1 MAERHTLCL
10 FISLLLFELGQG
22 LKREGPK
29 LRNILPTEYKEPCVS
44 ILATD
49 LAPYKGKLCMYYAML
64 KTFSCFQRLSEIGT
78 STLRCQNAKELLKLE
93 GNPLF
98 QSLLASI
105 SCLVTI
111 AETDDDRELLK
122 LLEFMGDLSV
132 AKKYMFL
139 IVSTFDSTKFL
150 NVTIN
155 FQAIVHQKETG
166 LIILK
171 MSAKI
176 KDMLFLTRGD

>member
-1 MAERHTLCL
+1 M
-10 FISLLLFELGQG
+10 
-22 LKREGPK
+22 
-29 LRNILPTEYKEPCVS
+29 
-44 ILATD
+44 
-49 LAPYKGKLCMYYAML
+49 
-64 KTFSCFQRLSEIGT
+64 
-78 STLRCQNAKELLKLE
+78 RCQNAKELLKLE